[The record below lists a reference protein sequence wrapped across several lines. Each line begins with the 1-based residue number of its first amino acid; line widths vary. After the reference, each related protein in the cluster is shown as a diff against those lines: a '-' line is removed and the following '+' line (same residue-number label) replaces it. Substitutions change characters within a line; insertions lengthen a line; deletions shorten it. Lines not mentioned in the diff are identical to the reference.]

1 MLETK
6 IIFQMLPHIP
16 YHPLNGCQEFLVE
29 RWQEP
34 KRFLVVLVHIY

>member
-6 IIFQMLPHIP
+6 IMIIFQMLPHIP

-34 KRFLVVLVHIY
+34 K